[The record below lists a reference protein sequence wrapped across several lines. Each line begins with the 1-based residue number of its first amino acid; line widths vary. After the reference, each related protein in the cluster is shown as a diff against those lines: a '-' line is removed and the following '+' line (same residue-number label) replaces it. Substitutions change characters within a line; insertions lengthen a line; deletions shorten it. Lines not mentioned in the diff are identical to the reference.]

1 MEDAYKTRGG
11 NLFEICSRSVGD
23 CVFKEL
29 FKDVNIVRKE
39 KGMIVSLKEYHFKTV
54 MERFM
59 LNGAVKVVELRYRRD
74 RNNNAS
80 HLCWI
85 MKQWF
90 SFMNLMDEKERQ
102 LNESCKIYCVSGL
115 REILPIFG
123 GNVLPFCARDLLYVL
138 LQ

>member
-1 MEDAYKTRGG
+1 MSCTVNYSLTFQGRRLNSLTMEDAYKTRGG
-11 NLFEICSRSVGD
+11 DLFEICSRSVGD
-23 CVFKEL
+23 CVLKEL
-29 FKDVNIVRKE
+29 FEDVNIVRKE
-39 KGMIVSLKEYHFKTV
+39 KGMLVSLKEYHFKTV

-90 SFMNLMDEKERQ
+90 LQHVCIVCR
-102 LNESCKIYCVSGL
+102 Y
-115 REILPIFG
+115 
-123 GNVLPFCARDLLYVL
+123 ALYV
-138 LQ
+138 